1 MKKLLR
7 AFLWITF
14 AFYVLVLIKLLF
26 LDRAPFGYRNILH
39 HINLVPFKTLHGYVE
54 MIANNRI
61 NFDVAIK
68 NLVGNLIL
76 FFPMGILLPCLFSWV
91 RGWKRFLLVMLGM
104 LLAVELLQLMLL
116 VGTFDVDDLLLNLI
130 GAVCGFALL
139 YLPFLNWCLRRISFL
154 SDKASWS

>member
-7 AFLWITF
+7 AFLWISF
-14 AFYVLVLIKLLF
+14 AIYVLVLIKLLF
-26 LDRAPFGYRNILH
+26 LNRTPFEYNDLLH
-39 HINLVPFKTLHGYVE
+39 HVNLIPLKTLYIHIE
-54 MIANNRI
+54 MISNPIER
-61 NFDVAIK
+61 DYAIR

-76 FFPMGILLPCLFSWV
+76 FFPMGFYLPCLFSWV